1 MHIDV
6 EEPRW
11 LSQTEGIL
19 ETLNEGVIIIDDS
32 HRILFVNSGFVEMT
46 GMTREDVIGRVVSD
60 FYSAEEWEFVLEQV
74 DVAFRFGSNRYGFV
88 LPRKDGGRLTVLVG
102 VRAWEDPDG
111 QKLRIAT
118 LTDVSELKLAED
130 RLRGANHDLQK
141 QLKEIDEDLALAA
154 RVQRSLTPQ
163 PIVWGDMRVEASY
176 HPVCTIGGDFGLVM
190 PLKSDQLNL
199 AVCDVSGHG
208 IGSALV
214 ANRIYGEITW
224 HLQNGVALP
233 DILRYLN
240 RFAIEDIGSSDFF
253 FTLAVAQIDHL
264 SRRMIFAGAGHPP
277 AMLTR
282 PGQQPLLL
290 ESRSTILG
298 SLRDAVSTEPTLEV
312 ELRPKDRIL
321 LYTDGLTDVFNQ
333 RGEMLGVEGLQAIVG
348 EASCLPFSGMK
359 QAIVDSV
366 AAWRKGPATD
376 DTSLVLIEVL

>member
-1 MHIDV
+1 MDIDV
-6 EEPRW
+6 EEPQW

-19 ETLNEGVIIIDDS
+19 DTLNEGVIIIDDS

-46 GMTREDVIGRVVSD
+46 GMTREDVIGRVVSQ
-60 FYSAEEWEFVLEQV
+60 FYSAKEWEFVLEQ
-74 DVAFRFGSNRYGFV
+74 AGIASRFGRNRFGFV
-88 LPRKDGGRLTVLVG
+88 LPRKDGGRLPVLIG

-111 QKLRIAT
+111 QRLRIAT
-118 LTDVSELKLAED
+118 LTDVSELKRAD
-130 RLRGANHDLQK
+130 DGLREANHRLQK
-141 QLKEIDEDLALAA
+141 HLKEIEEDLVLAA

-163 PIVWGDMRVEASY
+163 SMVWGNVRVEASY

-190 PLKSDQLNL
+190 PLEPDQINL

-214 ANRIYGEITW
+214 ASRIHGEITW

-240 RFAIEDIGSSDFF
+240 RFAIEDLGSSDFF
-253 FTLAVAQIDHL
+253 FTLAVAQIDHRA
-264 SRRMIFAGAGHPP
+264 RRMIFAGAGHPP

-282 PGQQPLLL
+282 PGQPPLLL

-298 SLRDAVSTEPTLEV
+298 SLRNAVNTEPTLEV
-312 ELRPKDRIL
+312 ELRPKDRII

-333 RGEMLGVEGLQAIVG
+333 RGEMLGVEGLQATID
-348 EASCLPFSGMK
+348 EASYLPFSEMK
-359 QAIVDSV
+359 QAIVDRV
-366 AAWRKGPATD
+366 AAWREGPATD
-376 DTSLVLIEVL
+376 DTSLVLIEVV

>member
-1 MHIDV
+1 MDIDV
-6 EEPRW
+6 EKPKW
-11 LSQTEGIL
+11 LTETEGIL
-19 ETLNEGVIIIDDS
+19 ATLNEGVIIIDDC
-32 HRILFVNSGFVEMT
+32 HRILFVNSSFAEMT
-46 GMTREDVIGRVVSD
+46 GMTREDVIGRMVSE
-60 FYSAEEWEFVLEQV
+60 FYSAEDWELVLEQV
-74 DVAFRFGSNRYGFV
+74 GSASRFGRNRYGFV
-88 LPRKDGGRLTVLVG
+88 LPRKDGGRLPVLIG
-102 VRAWEDPDG
+102 VRAWEDAGG
-111 QKLRIAT
+111 QKLRIAS
-118 LTDVSELKLAED
+118 LTDVSELKQAED
-130 RLRGANHDLQK
+130 RLREANHRLQK
-141 QLKEIDEDLALAA
+141 HVKEIEEDLALAA

-163 PIVWGDMRVEASY
+163 SIVWGNVRVEASY
-176 HPVCTIGGDFGLVM
+176 LPVCTIGGDFGLVM
-190 PLKSDQLNL
+190 PLEPDQINL

-253 FTLAVAQIDHL
+253 FTLAVAQIDHRA
-264 SRRMIFAGAGHPP
+264 RRMIFAGAGHPP

-282 PGQQPLLL
+282 PGQQPSLL

-298 SLRDAVSTEPTLEV
+298 SLRDAVNTEPTLEV
-312 ELRPKDRIL
+312 ELRPKDRII

-333 RGEMLGVEGLQAIVG
+333 RGEMLGVEGLQAVIG
-348 EASCLPFSGMK
+348 EASYLPFSEMK
-359 QAIVDSV
+359 QAIVDRV